1 MGGAAGSWG
10 ALARGRRGWRW
21 HWFGAETRYAETGSP
36 GEGRRESGLAGV
48 CEGRRG
54 CVRERWCGAETR
66 PAVTGRRGGWG
77 ALARRRDGARGDGA
91 PGRAWGGGAEAGGGA
106 GAGRWPAVM
115 GRWCKDAA

>member
-48 CEGRRG
+48 CEGALVRRG
-54 CVRERWCGAETR
+54 DA
-66 PAVTGRRGGWG
+66 
-77 ALARRRDGARGDGA
+77 ARGDGA
-91 PGRAWGGGAEAGGGA
+91 PGWVGGA
-106 GAGRWPAVM
+106 GAAQRCGPR
-115 GRWCKDAA
+115 